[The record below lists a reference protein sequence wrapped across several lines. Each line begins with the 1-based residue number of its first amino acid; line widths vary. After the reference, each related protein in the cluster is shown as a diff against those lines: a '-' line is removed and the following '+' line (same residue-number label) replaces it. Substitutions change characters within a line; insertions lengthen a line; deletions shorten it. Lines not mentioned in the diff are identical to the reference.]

1 MAWYYSALMLSFNN
15 FINKIKQV
23 KAGKKSR
30 AAASGA
36 PPLIV
41 PRADHNISRKLISPS
56 ALKVLNTLRDAG
68 FEAYLVGGCVRDL
81 LLGYEPKDFDISP
94 TALPEQVHKLFRR
107 SRLIG
112 RRFKLVHVRFGRDE
126 IIEVATFRAPPEAE
140 NQIDGRIMQDNVY
153 GTLEQD
159 AWRRDFTINALY
171 YNIADFTIVD
181 YTGGIADLQQGLI
194 RLIGDKKVRY
204 REDPVRMLRALRFMA
219 KLGLKL
225 ESETETLIS
234 ELAPLLSDIPPAR
247 LFDETLK
254 LYMSG
259 QAAMTH
265 ELLCH
270 YGVFDYLYPQTAAL
284 LHQQVDDYP
293 RTLLMKALQ
302 NTDKRLADNKPVTP
316 AFLFAALLWEPL
328 RQRWQQLSQH
338 MPEIPAMQRAAGE
351 VLSEQIQTVAI
362 PKRFSLVT
370 RDIWTLQPRL
380 TRRQGKRAFALL
392 LHPKFRAGYDFL
404 ALRAEA
410 GEPLQELTDWWTQF
424 QQASATEQAEMV
436 NALGKND
443 GEPKRRPRRRRRRK
457 PAAKRED

>member
-1 MAWYYSALMLSFNN
+1 MFSFNN
-15 FINKIKQV
+15 IINKIKQV

-30 AAASGA
+30 AAAAGA

-41 PRADHNISRKLISPS
+41 PRADHNISRKVISPS
-56 ALKVLNTLRDAG
+56 ALKVLYTLKDAG

-81 LLGYEPKDFDISP
+81 LLGYEPKDFDIS
-94 TALPEQVHKLFRR
+94 TNALPEQVHKLFRR
-107 SRLIG
+107 SQLIG

-140 NQIDGRIMQDNVY
+140 NQVDGRIMQDNVY

-171 YNIADFTIVD
+171 YNIADFTIID

-194 RLIGDKKVRY
+194 RLIGDKQVRY

-225 ESETETLIS
+225 EAETEALIT
-234 ELAPLLSDIPPAR
+234 ELAPLLSNIPPAR

-270 YGVFDYLYPQTAAL
+270 YGVFDHLYPQTAVL

-302 NTDKRLADNKPVTP
+302 NTDKRLADGKPVTP

-328 RQRWQQLSQH
+328 RKRWQELNQQ

-351 VLSEQIQTVAI
+351 VLGEQIQTVAI

-380 TRRQGKRAFALL
+380 MRRQGKRAFALL

-404 ALRAEA
+404 VLRAES
-410 GEPLQELTDWWTQF
+410 GEPLQELTDWWTEF
-424 QQASATEQAEMV
+424 QQTTATKQAEMV
-436 NALGKND
+436 NGLSKTDAA
-443 GEPKRRPRRRRRRK
+443 PKRPRRRRRRK
-457 PAAKRED
+457 PANKQED